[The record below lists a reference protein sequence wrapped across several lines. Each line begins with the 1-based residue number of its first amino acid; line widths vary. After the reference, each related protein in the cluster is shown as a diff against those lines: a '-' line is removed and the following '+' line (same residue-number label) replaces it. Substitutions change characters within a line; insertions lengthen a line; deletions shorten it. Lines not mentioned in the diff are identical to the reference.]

1 MELTQLRG
9 IMTKLEYKAMRY
21 FTGLQKNDIIYVIRM
36 NEAGYFLISH
46 KTGGGT
52 FGSQYVYFTDID
64 DIIKNHSKSLLKRYS

>member
-1 MELTQLRG
+1 MKLTQLRG
-9 IMTKLEYKAMRY
+9 IATKLEFKAMLHL
-21 FTGLQKNDIIYVIRM
+21 TGLQKNDIIHVIRM

-64 DIIKNHSKSLLKRYS
+64 DIIKVHAKSLMRN